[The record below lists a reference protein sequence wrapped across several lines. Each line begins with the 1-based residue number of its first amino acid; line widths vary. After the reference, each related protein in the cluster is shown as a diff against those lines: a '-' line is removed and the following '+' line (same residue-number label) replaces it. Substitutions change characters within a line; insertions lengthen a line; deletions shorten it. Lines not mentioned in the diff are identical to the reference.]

1 MLIDFFFG
9 LCSLNT
15 GMEKKEEAVEEKQPK
30 EEKNNNVE
38 CEKDLLKERPSQ
50 EIKADSWKAST
61 PESVVSSPQTPWSL
75 FFFSFWKN
83 SHAFCFLFQR
93 LLRVGVRVIVFSSVR

>member
-50 EIKADSWKAST
+50 EIKADS
-61 PESVVSSPQTPWSL
+61 
-75 FFFSFWKN
+75 
-83 SHAFCFLFQR
+83 
-93 LLRVGVRVIVFSSVR
+93 